1 MATKQEVEAKL
12 RELISRLEATEEAR
26 GSLAGSLP
34 EARIIAVQVSDLG
47 TEYWTEMSDGVMDE
61 LREGAPARADIRI
74 RAASDQLVDI
84 IDGRRSMFSS
94 VMTGRVKVEAGL
106 ADLLRLR
113 RLG

>member
-1 MATKQEVEAKL
+1 MGLLAIAATQAAFAQNASGDV
-12 RELISRLEATEEAR
+12 ATWRR
-26 GSLAGSLP
+26 GGSASP
-34 EARIIAVQVSDLG
+34 EQP
-47 TEYWTEMSDGVMDE
+47 DGCV
-61 LREGAPARADIRI
+61 I

>member
-1 MATKQEVEAKL
+1 LRTKHEVEAKL

-34 EARIIAVQVSDLG
+34 EPRIIAVQVPDLG
-47 TEYWTEMSDGVMDE
+47 TEYWTEMTDGAMDE
-61 LREGAPARADIRI
+61 LREGAPERADIRI
-74 RAASDQLVDI
+74 RATSDHLVDI

-94 VMTGRVKVEAGL
+94 VMTGQVKVEAGL
-106 ADLLRLR
+106 TDLLRLR